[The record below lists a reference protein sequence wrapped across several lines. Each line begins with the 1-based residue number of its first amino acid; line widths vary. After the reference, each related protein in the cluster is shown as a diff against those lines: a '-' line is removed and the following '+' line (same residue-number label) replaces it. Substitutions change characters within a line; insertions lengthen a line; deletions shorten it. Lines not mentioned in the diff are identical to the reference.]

1 MSPGGAAACT
11 EPHCYVHKEKSNI
24 MTFTKPPP
32 GKSHMTQ
39 TKDKASTS
47 MRLTVISGR
56 AFLYTSLT
64 HSSVNTEQHVI
75 FLPIN
80 VFSDYVLQCGM
91 ASVCVCV
98 CYRAILLIT
107 PFFICDHTLPSEKP
121 LDAVY
126 FCSRRK
132 KNKKKTVLGAFHSTW
147 DANWMRCVGLW
158 AEHVI
163 HRCDTERRHVA
174 PCARSASA
182 TVLKD
187 RRRKSWIW
195 KCCLIFETA

>member
-1 MSPGGAAACT
+1 MTVRMSPGGAAACT

-98 CYRAILLIT
+98 CVLSCHLIDNTIFYLRSHPPIRKALGRGILL
-107 PFFICDHTLPSEKP
+107 FQKG
-121 LDAVY
+121 
-126 FCSRRK
+126 K
-132 KNKKKTVLGAFHSTW
+132 KKKKTVLGAFHST
-147 DANWMRCVGLW
+147 
-158 AEHVI
+158 
-163 HRCDTERRHVA
+163 
-174 PCARSASA
+174 
-182 TVLKD
+182 
-187 RRRKSWIW
+187 
-195 KCCLIFETA
+195 